1 MSVLSFLVKVNFFE
15 SKRKTLPLLQKGY
28 RPHLK
33 ISGDDEYLGVVFVD
47 SDDFIYDKEILAVIT
62 TIYEGVGYHKLKV
75 GEKFEI
81 LEGANIVGAGEV
93 LEESNGTHIQRY

>member
-1 MSVLSFLVKVNFFE
+1 MSVLSFLIKVKFFE
-15 SKRKTLPLLQKGY
+15 SKRETLPLLQKGY

-47 SDDFIYDKEILAVIT
+47 SEDVIYGKEILAVIK

-75 GEKFEI
+75 GAKFEI
-81 LEGANIVGAGEV
+81 LEGANIVGVGEV
-93 LEESNGTHIQRY
+93 IEVNI